1 MFRHK
6 IWYAFAV
13 MSAGVVN
20 QTNDVVYFEYAG
32 QVVHLVTVKVIVKI
46 QDSCGRFVRK
56 EAVGDSPTHTP
67 TTINLTTALA
77 ITKSTSHPITHNTN
91 SKRITLTATISS
103 ISTTIAIN
111 IMCNNM
117 VLRQS
122 LSTLWEHIA

>member
-1 MFRHK
+1 MNF
-6 IWYAFAV
+6 
-13 MSAGVVN
+13 G
-20 QTNDVVYFEYAG
+20 NDV
-32 QVVHLVTVKVIVKI
+32 QVVHLVTLKVVVKI
-46 QDSCGRFVRK
+46 MNSCGRFVSRT
-56 EAVGDSPTHTP
+56 ARGDSPTHTS

-117 VLRQS
+117 TLR
-122 LSTLWEHIA
+122 